1 MTTQLQTY
9 ALTNLARLKDRL
21 TITETTKDAALE
33 RIINGATGYIERY
46 CNRRFARAT
55 YTNEVHNVNGRD
67 QDYVSLRQVPIVS
80 ISSFQYRAGTP
91 STPSWTSFIA
101 DQYEI
106 AGDGLAGLVRVYGG
120 VPYGTNAIR
129 ATYIAGFL
137 IDWDNIT
144 DITKHTL
151 PDELS
156 DICERI
162 ATKLWKRR
170 EAEGKTQ
177 ESFESSSV
185 TWGELIDAGDKEIL
199 DKYVRLPE
207 FV

>member
-1 MTTQLQTY
+1 MAEIQPY
-9 ALTNLARLKDRL
+9 ALTSLARLKDRL
-21 TITETTKDAALE
+21 TITDTTKDAALE

-46 CNRRFARAT
+46 CNRRFKRTT
-55 YTNEVHNVNGRD
+55 YTNEIHSVHGRAQDSIALD
-67 QDYVSLRQVPIVS
+67 QIPVIS
-80 ISSFQYRAGTP
+80 ISAAEYRAGTP
-91 STPSWTSFIA
+91 STPNWTAFIA

-106 AGDGLAGLVRVYGG
+106 EGSGKSGLVRIYGG
-120 VPYGTNAIR
+120 VPHGTNSVR
-129 ATYIAGFL
+129 FSYIAGYL
-137 IDWDNIT
+137 IDFTAIT

-170 EAEGKTQ
+170 EAEGKAQ

-185 TWGELIDAGDKEIL
+185 TWETLLTADDKEIL
-199 DKYVRLPE
+199 DLYKRLPE

>member
-1 MTTQLQTY
+1 MAEIQAY
-9 ALTNLARLKDRL
+9 ALTSLARLKDRL
-21 TITETTKDAALE
+21 TITDTTKDAALE

-46 CNRRFARAT
+46 CNRRFKRT
-55 YTNEVHNVNGRD
+55 THTNEVHTIHARG
-67 QDYVSLRQVPIVS
+67 QDLLSLKQIPVIS
-80 ISSFQYRAGTP
+80 ISALEYRAGTP
-91 STPSWTSFIA
+91 ATPSWTGFTT
-101 DQYEI
+101 DQFEI
-106 AGDGLAGLVRVYGG
+106 SGDGSAGLVRVYGT
-120 VPYGTNAIR
+120 VPFGTNSVR
-129 ATYIAGFL
+129 ATYIAGYL
-137 IDWDNIT
+137 IDFTAIT

-151 PDELS
+151 PDDLS

-185 TWGELIDAGDKEIL
+185 SWGELLDSNDKEIL
-199 DKYVRLPE
+199 DQYKRLPE

>member
-1 MTTQLQTY
+1 MAEIQPY
-9 ALTNLARLKDRL
+9 ALTSLARLKDRL
-21 TITETTKDAALE
+21 TITDTAKDAALE

-46 CNRRFARAT
+46 CNRRFKRAT
-55 YTNEVHNVNGRD
+55 YTNEVHSVNARG
-67 QDYVSLRQVPIVS
+67 QDCVALEQIPVIS
-80 ISSFQYRAGTP
+80 ISAAEYRAGTP
-91 STPSWTSFIA
+91 STPNWTSFIA

-106 AGDGLAGLVRVYGG
+106 RGNGKSGLVQIYGG
-120 VPYGTNAIR
+120 VPYGTNSTR
-129 ATYIAGFL
+129 FTYIAGYL
-137 IDWDNIT
+137 IDFTAIT
-144 DITKHTL
+144 DTTKHTL

-170 EAEGKTQ
+170 EAEGKSQ

-185 TWGELIDAGDKEIL
+185 TWETLLTADDKEIL
-199 DKYVRLPE
+199 DQYKRLPE